1 MGMLATTSGP
11 TVQNAIADV
20 STLIGSGMDM
30 VKDQPIILAMFGLAL
45 MIPVLRVIKR
55 LFKTAR

>member
-1 MGMLATTSGP
+1 MGMLAATSGP
-11 TVQNAIADV
+11 TVSNAIADV
-20 STLIGSGMDM
+20 STLISSGMDM

>member
-11 TVQNAIADV
+11 TVANAIADV